1 VWDESNGARGSCEIG
16 SCLLMQINSVSEKNI
31 NVREIT
37 YYSDTCSGE
46 NRNQYVS
53 SALLCAVNKVDNID
67 AINHKF
73 LEKGNSEM
81 ESDSIHGAVE
91 FAKRKE
97 KKKNQNIYTITMGH
111 SHGNGKKNKSVLG
124 SSCKVHRR
132 LQLK

>member
-1 VWDESNGARGSCEIG
+1 MERTETN
-16 SCLLMQINSVSEKNI
+16 
-31 NVREIT
+31 
-37 YYSDTCSGE
+37 
-46 NRNQYVS
+46 VS

-91 FAKRKE
+91 FAKKRKR
-97 KKKNQNIYTITMGH
+97 KKRTKIYIPSQWDTVMAMARKT
-111 SHGNGKKNKSVLG
+111 NPYLVVPV
-124 SSCKVHRR
+124 KVHRR

>member
-1 VWDESNGARGSCEIG
+1 MERTETN
-16 SCLLMQINSVSEKNI
+16 
-31 NVREIT
+31 
-37 YYSDTCSGE
+37 
-46 NRNQYVS
+46 VS

-91 FAKRKE
+91 FAKKKR
-97 KKKNQNIYTITMGH
+97 KKNQNIYTITMGH

-124 SSCKVHRR
+124 SSSKVHRR
-132 LQLK
+132 LQFK